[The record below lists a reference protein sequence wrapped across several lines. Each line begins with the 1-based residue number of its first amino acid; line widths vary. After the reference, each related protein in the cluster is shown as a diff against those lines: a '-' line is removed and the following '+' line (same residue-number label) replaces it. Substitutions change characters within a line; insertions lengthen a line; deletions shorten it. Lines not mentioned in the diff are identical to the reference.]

1 MEYGFEELGLSS
13 DLAEGLKMQGITLPT
28 DVQSRAIPP
37 ALKNMDIIC
46 RSQTGSGKTLAYLL
60 PLFQKID
67 SNKKEMQAIV
77 LAPTHELVMQI
88 ERQVKLLSENSGK
101 NVTSASIIGKVN
113 IARQVEKLKE
123 KPNIITGSA
132 GRILELIKMRKINTQ
147 TVRTI
152 VIDEAD
158 MLLDENN
165 FKSVRDVIKTTM
177 RDRQLMAFS
186 ATVNEKALSAAM
198 SLMKDPQIIKIEDN
212 DTVNPDIRHIYF
224 VAEQRDK
231 IEILRKLIASI
242 KPEKAIIFIN
252 KTLEIEMTIL
262 KLAYHH
268 LNVCGIYGKSPKQ
281 DRQRALTGFRNGD
294 FQLLVASDIAARGLD
309 IKDVSHIFNLDL
321 PEDPKGYLHRSGRTG
336 RTGNTGI
343 SISIVT
349 PDEVSII
356 RDYEKKFNIAIEE
369 KAIFKGVITDP
380 HSTRKYAKK
389 KSGEKAAVRIRKI
402 KKSNPHI

>member
-28 DVQSRAIPP
+28 DVQSRTIPP

-88 ERQVKLLSENSGK
+88 ERQVKLLSGNSGK

-165 FKSVRDVIKTTM
+165 FKSVRDVIKSTM

-356 RDYEKKFNIAIEE
+356 RGYEKKFNIAIEE

-389 KSGEKAAVRIRKI
+389 K
-402 KKSNPHI
+402 